1 MQNKS
6 TGNYLTRALRQILNA
21 LIWLQTMLWCFVLV
35 GATGLSVYAFFE
47 NPEPWASIGKI
58 WIAVGALTVAVFLL
72 GLVLS
77 GLTTAMNKAAQR
89 PTRTTPG

>member
-1 MQNKS
+1 MQNHS
-6 TGNYLTRALRQILNA
+6 TGNYFNRTLRQMLKA
-21 LIWLQTMLWCFVLV
+21 LLWLQTMLWCFVLV

-58 WIAVGALTVAVFLL
+58 WIAVGGLTVAVFLL

-77 GLTTAMNKAAQR
+77 GLTTAVNKAARR
-89 PTRTTPG
+89 PTRTAPG